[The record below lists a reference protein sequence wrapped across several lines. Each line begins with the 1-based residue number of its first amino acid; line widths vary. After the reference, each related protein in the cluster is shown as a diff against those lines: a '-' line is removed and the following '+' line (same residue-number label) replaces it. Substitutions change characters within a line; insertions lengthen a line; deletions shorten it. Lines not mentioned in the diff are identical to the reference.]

1 MIKDILDALQMI
13 ENSDSEIIQ
22 IAKGKYKY
30 PYTWKSLKK
39 AIKTIKNK

>member
-30 PYTWKSLKK
+30 PYLSL
-39 AIKTIKNK
+39 IHI